1 MRNICIICEGP
12 TETEFVTKCLVP
24 HLIEHGVYPHARILQ
39 APSGRH
45 RGGRVSVE
53 RLVKHLSHEYRSY
66 DRLTTLVDFYG
77 FQDRDG
83 RNRAELEDAI
93 LEALRACTTGFDE
106 RFVLPYVQMHEFEAL
121 LFSDIEQFE
130 WVQDGWSE
138 ESRAKL
144 QAVRAAYDNPEDI
157 NNSPQTAPSKRLLAI
172 LGEENYSKV
181 EHGPLVAEA
190 IGLDEIRRQC
200 PQFNQWLSALEAWG
214 N

>member
-1 MRNICIICEGP
+1 MIRVCIICEGA
-12 TETEFVTKCLVP
+12 TEVTFVNQCLAPYLLSKSV
-24 HLIEHGVYPHARILQ
+24 IVYPTQLS

-45 RGGRVSVE
+45 RGGRVTVE
-53 RLVKHLSHEYRSY
+53 RLVNAMCHHYGMA
-66 DRLTTLVDFYG
+66 DRVSCLVDFYG
-77 FQDRDG
+77 FQDRQG
-83 RNRAELEDAI
+83 RTRAQLENDIRAAI
-93 LEALRACTTGFDE
+93 TVKKPGCDQ

-121 LFSDIEQFE
+121 LFTDIEQFE

-138 ESRAKL
+138 DARVKL
-144 QAVRAAYDNPEDI
+144 QAVRAAYANPEDI

>member
-1 MRNICIICEGP
+1 
-12 TETEFVTKCLVP
+12 
-24 HLIEHGVYPHARILQ
+24 
-39 APSGRH
+39 
-45 RGGRVSVE
+45 
-53 RLVKHLSHEYRSY
+53 
-66 DRLTTLVDFYG
+66 
-77 FQDRDG
+77 
-83 RNRAELEDAI
+83 
-93 LEALRACTTGFDE
+93 
-106 RFVLPYVQMHEFEAL
+106 MHEFEAL